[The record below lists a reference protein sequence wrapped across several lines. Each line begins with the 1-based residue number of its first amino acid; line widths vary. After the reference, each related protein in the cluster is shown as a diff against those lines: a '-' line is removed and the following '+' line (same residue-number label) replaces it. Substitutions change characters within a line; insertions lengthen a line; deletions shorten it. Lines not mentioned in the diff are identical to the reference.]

1 MSFTTRP
8 DLQGTFGAVAA
19 THWIAAAAGMR
30 MLERGGNAFDAA
42 VAAGFV
48 LQVVEPHLN
57 GPGGEV
63 PILASRAGEDAPRV
77 ICGQGPAP
85 RTATIAH
92 FGSLGLDTIPGTGHL
107 AACVPGAFGA
117 WLTLLR
123 DWGTMRLADV
133 LEPAIFHAGGGHPLV
148 WRVPQTIA
156 SVKTLF
162 ELHWRSSAAL
172 YLPGGAVPET
182 GSLFRNVPLATL
194 YAAIATDAGRI
205 AGREAQIERAL
216 DYWYRGPVAEAIE
229 RFARIPAMDSSGT
242 PHAGLLC
249 ADDLARWIPPVEAPI
264 HLDLGGHRIFK
275 CGPWTQGPAL
285 LQTLQLLDG
294 LDIARCDPQGP
305 DFVHCVVEATKL
317 AMADRDAWYGD
328 AHPVDIGALLDPTR
342 AVARRALIGDVA
354 SDTWRPGALN
364 GLAPTAVELRET
376 AAAGAR
382 RDAGVGEPTVD
393 RAGEAPLRRDGVP
406 RGDTCHVD
414 VVDRWGNMV
423 AATPSGGWLQSSP
436 VIPELGFGL
445 STRAQ
450 MFWLREGLASS
461 LVPGTRPRTT
471 LTPTLVHRDGVP
483 WLAFGTPGGD
493 QQEQWSALLY
503 LHHVHHGMTLQQAI
517 DAPAFHTDHLVSSFW
532 PRGFKR
538 RSVTLEDRFP
548 AATCAE
554 LERRGHA
561 VTMAGGWTEGRLS
574 ACSATTVDG
583 VRVLG
588 AAANPRMMQGYA
600 LAR

>member
-1 MSFTTRP
+1 MTFATRP

-42 VAAGFV
+42 AAAGFV

-63 PILASRAGEDAPRV
+63 PILASRAGEEAPRV
-77 ICGQGPAP
+77 VCGQGPAP
-85 RTATIAH
+85 QAATIAH
-92 FGSLGLDTIPGTGHL
+92 FARLGLDAIPGSGHL

-148 WRVPQTIA
+148 WRVPATIA

-162 ELHWRSSAAL
+162 ETHWTSSAAL
-172 YLPGGAVPET
+172 YLPGGEVPRT
-182 GSLFRNVPLATL
+182 GSLFRNLPLATL
-194 YAAIATDAGRI
+194 YAAIVADAARV
-205 AGREAQIERAL
+205 AGREAQIDRAL
-216 DYWYRGPVAEAIE
+216 DYWYRGPVADAID
-229 RFARIPAMDSSGT
+229 RFARMPAMDSSGR
-242 PHAGLLC
+242 PHAGLL
-249 ADDLARWIPPVEAPI
+249 AGEDLARWTPPVEAPVA
-264 HLDLGGHRIFK
+264 LDLGAHRVFK
-275 CGPWTQGPAL
+275 CGAWTQGPAL

-294 LDIARCDPQGP
+294 LDIARLDPLGP
-305 DFVHCVVEATKL
+305 DFVHLVVEATKL

-328 AHPVDIGALLDPTR
+328 ARHVDVASLLDPAR
-342 AVARRALIGDVA
+342 AAARRALIGDAA
-354 SDTWRPGALN
+354 SDDWRPGALN
-364 GLAPTAVELRET
+364 GQAPPAIALREGG
-376 AAAGAR
+376 GAR
-382 RDAGVGEPTVD
+382 RGAGLGEPTVD

-414 VVDRWGNMV
+414 VADRWGNMV

-471 LTPTLVHRDGVP
+471 LTPTLVHRDGAP

-493 QQEQWSALLY
+493 QQEQWSILLY

-517 DAPAFHTDHLVSSFW
+517 DAPAFHTDHLISSFW
-532 PRGFKR
+532 PRGFGR
-538 RSVTLEDRFP
+538 RAVTLEDRFP
-548 AATCAE
+548 TATRAE

-561 VTMAGGWTEGRLS
+561 VTVAGGWTEGRLS
-574 ACSATTVDG
+574 ACSATLVDG

>member
-8 DLQGTFGAVAA
+8 ELRGTFGAVAA
-19 THWIAAAAGMR
+19 THWIGAQVGMR
-30 MLERGGNAFDAA
+30 ILERGGNAFDAA
-42 VAAGFV
+42 VAVGFA

-63 PILASRAGEDAPRV
+63 PILANRAGEDAPRV

-85 RTATIAH
+85 RAATIAR
-92 FGSLGLDTIPGTGHL
+92 FAALGLGTIPGTGHL

-123 DWGTMRLADV
+123 DWGTLRLADV

-162 ELHWRSSAAL
+162 ELHWRGSAAL

-182 GSLFRNVPLATL
+182 GALFRNRPLATL
-194 YAAIATDAGRI
+194 YAAILADAARV
-205 AGREAQIERAL
+205 AGREAQIARAL
-216 DYWYRGPVAEAIE
+216 DYWYRGPVAAAID
-229 RFARIPAMDSSGT
+229 RFARIPAMDASGEA
-242 PHAGLLC
+242 HAGLLTG
-249 ADDLARWIPPVEAPI
+249 DDLARWTPPIEAPVA
-264 HLDLGGHRIFK
+264 LDLGAHRVFK
-275 CGPWTQGPAL
+275 CGAWTQGPAL
-285 LQTLQLLDG
+285 LQLLQLLDG
-294 LDIARCDPQGP
+294 TGIDACDPLGD
-305 DFVHCVVEATKL
+305 DFVHRVVEATKL

-328 AHPVDIGALLDPTR
+328 AMPVDVAALLDPAR
-342 AVARRALIGDVA
+342 AARRRALIA
-354 SDTWRPGALN
+354 DTAAQDHRPGALR
-364 GLAPTAVELRET
+364 GQEPPCLPWRGQ
-376 AAAGAR
+376 AAAR
-382 RDAGVGEPTVD
+382 RDGGVDAPAQD
-393 RAGEAPLRRDGVP
+393 RHGEAALSRDGVP

-436 VIPELGFGL
+436 TIPELGFSL

-450 MFWLREGLASS
+450 MFWLADGLASS
-461 LVPGTRPRTT
+461 LAPGTRPRTT
-471 LTPTLVHRDGVP
+471 LTPTLVHRDGRP

-493 QQEQWSALLY
+493 QQEQWSAVLLLRH
-503 LHHVHHGMTLQQAI
+503 LHHGFDLQAAI
-517 DAPAFHTDHLVSSFW
+517 DAPSFHTDHLVSSFW
-532 PRGFKR
+532 PRGFR
-538 RSVTLEDRFP
+538 PGSLALEARFP
-548 AATCAE
+548 EATIAALA
-554 LERRGHA
+554 RRGHA
-561 VTMAGGWTEGRLS
+561 VDIVDGWSEGRLC
-574 ACSATTVDG
+574 AAGIDTVEG
-583 VRVLG
+583 ARILK